1 VTLTDRLNSGLE
13 TQSGMSAGE
22 DREFTREIMRWLAD
36 VPVEGSLGV
45 VVDEITSSSL
55 RMSAPVPYRD
65 GLPDPHAVDALICVL
80 TDSAAGLAAAVGRPQ
95 GQGGAT
101 IELRVDYGPLPG
113 PGVRRLAVEG
123 TQLHSLAGAEL
134 CTAVLTD
141 DAGHVLA
148 RATGHFAA
156 VASGTGGL
164 PAPPP
169 PGHPDAVL
177 AALRLGPALDPLSR
191 GLELPGLLANPRGVI
206 HGGALLTL
214 VQSAQR
220 AALTAANPQGD
231 PPRLLSTQTEFLRP
245 VPCGDGSGADLTT
258 RFGRRGRRF
267 STLHSEVVLPDGR
280 LAATTTGLWATPD

>member
-1 VTLTDRLNSGLE
+1 MTLTDRASSGLE
-13 TQSGMSAGE
+13 TQGDSPAGE
-22 DREFTREIMRWLAD
+22 SPEFTRQIARWLAD

-45 VVDEITSSSL
+45 VVDEITPTSL
-55 RMSAPVPYRD
+55 RMSAPVPHRD
-65 GLPDPHAVDALICVL
+65 DRPDPGAVDALICVL
-80 TDSAAGLAAAVGRPQ
+80 TDSAAGLAAALRRPQ

-101 IELRVDYGPLPG
+101 IELRVDHGPLPG
-113 PGVRRLAVEG
+113 PEVRKLVVEG
-123 TQLHSLAGAEL
+123 TELHSIAGAEL

-141 DAGHVLA
+141 DGGQVVA

-156 VASGTGGL
+156 VAAGTGGL

-169 PGHPDAVL
+169 PGDADALL
-177 AALRLGPALDPLSR
+177 AALRLGPAPDPLRR

-214 VQSAQR
+214 VQAAQR
-220 AALTAANPQGD
+220 SALVGANPQGD

-245 VPCGDGSGADLTT
+245 VPCGDGCGVELST

-280 LAATTTGLWATPD
+280 LAATTTGLWATEG